1 VIAQKSFNWQDF
13 LHLNPILVMVTSIV
27 GHSSNYALIG
37 YFFEDHLIGN
47 IGNDDRRHDKILF
60 LAGKEMILHET
71 KW

>member
-1 VIAQKSFNWQDF
+1 MIAQKSFNWQDF
-13 LHLNPILVMVTSIV
+13 LHLNPILMIVTSIV

-47 IGNDDRRHDKILF
+47 IGNDDRVMIKSF
-60 LAGKEMILHET
+60 LAAKEMILHET

>member
-1 VIAQKSFNWQDF
+1 
-13 LHLNPILVMVTSIV
+13 MVTSIV
-27 GHSSNYALIG
+27 GQSSNYALIG